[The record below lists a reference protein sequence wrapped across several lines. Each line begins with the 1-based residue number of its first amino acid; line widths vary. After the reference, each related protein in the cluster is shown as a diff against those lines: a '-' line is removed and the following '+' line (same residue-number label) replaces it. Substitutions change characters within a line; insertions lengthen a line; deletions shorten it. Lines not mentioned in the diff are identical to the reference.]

1 MYLSSTGLYWG
12 SSCDGMFKR
21 EALWRVVVDES
32 LKKALTEE
40 LCALDRL
47 EEQRGLAPDEKP
59 RKCLVIRDLE
69 NSIL

>member
-1 MYLSSTGLYWG
+1 
-12 SSCDGMFKR
+12 MFKR